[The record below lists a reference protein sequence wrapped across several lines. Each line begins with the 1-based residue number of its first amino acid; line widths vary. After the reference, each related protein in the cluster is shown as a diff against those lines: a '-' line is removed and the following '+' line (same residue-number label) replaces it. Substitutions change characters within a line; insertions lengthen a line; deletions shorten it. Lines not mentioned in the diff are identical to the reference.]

1 MYKNISEFKATE
13 TNVNK
18 KCEEGSWSQRE
29 FLHSLADFR
38 KTGDAVI
45 LKSSSTLNHLLS
57 EDLPQEFR
65 DHGIETIDPPLH
77 LVLHYVTQA
86 RSMLRAAEYFRVAL
100 DSRTLAETDS
110 RS

>member
-18 KCEEGSWSQRE
+18 KCEEGSWSQCE
-29 FLHSLADFR
+29 FLHSLHLLFFENLP
-38 KTGDAVI
+38 VI

-65 DHGIETIDPPLH
+65 DHSIETIDPPLH

-86 RSMLRAAEYFRVAL
+86 RSMLRATEYSRVAL